1 MELKV
6 EMELKV
12 DLAWMVEMDLVP
24 LVGLDDFLEQSYL
37 DYPKFLSID

>member
-1 MELKV
+1 MELKVDLAWMV

-24 LVGLDDFLEQSYL
+24 LVGLDDFLE
-37 DYPKFLSID
+37 